1 MPETRALSEANLRT
15 IIETIPQYVW
25 RTNPDGSGDYFSE
38 RFCQF
43 VGKSMDEVLGWGWFA
58 LIHPDDQPA
67 VQVEW
72 ARCRELQ
79 IPVSWDFRILKEGNW
94 HWVKAEGNPFFE
106 AGVLSKYYGTW
117 TDIHDRKLTEA
128 KVASAQDAVATEA
141 IKLALITN
149 VLPAFISYVDR
160 EERYQFVNDAYEE
173 WFKVKRE
180 DTIGKNT
187 LETQGRE
194 TYDNV

>member
-67 VQVEW
+67 V
-72 ARCRELQ
+72 
-79 IPVSWDFRILKEGNW
+79 
-94 HWVKAEGNPFFE
+94 
-106 AGVLSKYYGTW
+106 
-117 TDIHDRKLTEA
+117 
-128 KVASAQDAVATEA
+128 
-141 IKLALITN
+141 
-149 VLPAFISYVDR
+149 
-160 EERYQFVNDAYEE
+160 
-173 WFKVKRE
+173 
-180 DTIGKNT
+180 
-187 LETQGRE
+187 
-194 TYDNV
+194 